1 MNHITKTTQWED
13 PRLQIQQQNLKEQ
26 QLSQMTNNSLAEN
39 MQQKQLMM
47 SRPLPHGWEQG
58 MTPEGEAY
66 FINHVTKT
74 TTWFDPRVPINMQTG
89 PNVRVG
95 SGLVQQQQQ
104 MLRLQR
110 LENERRILQQRQAE
124 LEKLEQSRLMRH
136 QQHQNGNRA
145 FHENIQAAVNA
156 TQEMLMRHNLNG
168 DGNPPTQDPFHPLNQ
183 QQLEIQHIREESADS
198 GLGMGSNFNLGSI
211 PEDVTGMD
219 SMDTGDL
226 DTTLTDPATP
236 TPNTALI
243 GYGMQRIDN
252 SNTES
257 GNTMIPT
264 QQTAM
269 ADEFQNGLMQTIL
282 TSQNQQATTMATEG
296 TLTWL

>member
-39 MQQKQLMM
+39 IQQKQLMM
-47 SRPLPHGWEQG
+47 SRPLPQGWEQG
-58 MTPEGEAY
+58 ATPEGETY

-95 SGLVQQQQQ
+95 SGQVQQQQQ

-124 LEKLEQSRLMRH
+124 LEKMEQSRLMRH
-136 QQHQNGNRA
+136 QQHQHGNRA

-156 TQEMLMRHNLNG
+156 TQEMLMRHSLNG
-168 DGNPPTQDPFHPLNQ
+168 DGTSPSQDPFHSLNQ

-236 TPNTALI
+236 TANSALI

>member
-1 MNHITKTTQWED
+1 
-13 PRLQIQQQNLKEQ
+13 
-26 QLSQMTNNSLAEN
+26 LAEN
-39 MQQKQLMM
+39 IQQKQLMM
-47 SRPLPHGWEQG
+47 SRPLPQGWEQG
-58 MTPEGEAY
+58 ATPEGETY

-95 SGLVQQQQQ
+95 SGQVQQQQQ

-124 LEKLEQSRLMRH
+124 LEKMEQSRLMRH
-136 QQHQNGNRA
+136 QQHQHGNRA

-156 TQEMLMRHNLNG
+156 TQEMLMRHSLNG
-168 DGNPPTQDPFHPLNQ
+168 DGTSPSQDPFHSLNQ

-243 GYGMQRIDN
+243 GYGMQRIDD

-257 GNTMIPT
+257 GDTLIPNL
-264 QQTAM
+264 QPSM
-269 ADEFQNGLMQTIL
+269 ANEFQNGLMQTIL
-282 TSQNQQATTMATEG
+282 TSQNQQANPMATEG
-296 TLTWL
+296 PLTWL